1 MIKNNKQA
9 NGFIAKVKIIDR
21 KTGDIIAENQI
32 LKCEHHNSI
41 DDLNRDLAKFGLPR
55 KFELIEWVA

>member
-1 MIKNNKQA
+1 MIKDKQV